1 MKLSSRIISG
11 VRLASCLQ
19 NNALVRGAEIK
30 KFEIVLS
37 VSGFF
42 TRTKDN
48 VCLTF
53 DVYLLG
59 GTYTYCVITIKFFPP
74 FASRLQ

>member
-1 MKLSSRIISG
+1 MKFSSRTISG
-11 VRLASCLQ
+11 VRLASCLH
-19 NNALVRGAEIK
+19 NNALARGAEIK

-59 GTYTYCVITIKFFPP
+59 GTYTVYILC
-74 FASRLQ
+74 